1 MLNLFNIRPALR
13 LALRAG
19 SAALLLAVL
28 LSAWACNA
36 QKQPA
41 TTTANPLGVWR
52 GTIKTKAGEEVA
64 FTLEV
69 KSAGQSAAGLTQVTG
84 ALLNGDERVV
94 SSEGVFDES
103 SLKLRYDFYD
113 GALLVRLKGDE
124 LQGTFVRQWQKQ
136 TLTREL
142 HATRSANAPAVA
154 GATANLTGDWVLK
167 VGEGE
172 QQRLW
177 RAAFKTANGQAS
189 GTIIPVSGDWGQL
202 SGTFTADNTLTLNR
216 FDGINARIFKAT
228 LQSDGTLAGYIDLGL
243 FDPKRKVVAERI
255 NDKNK
260 KLVASLPDPN
270 TYTRMSNASE
280 PFIFSF
286 PDLDG
291 KLVAWNDERFKN
303 KVVVVSITG
312 SWCPNCHEETPFLQE
327 LYARY
332 QKQGLEVVALAFEYT
347 GEVARDLEQVRIF
360 AKRHGVQ
367 YPMLLAGSTEDAP
380 KKLPQLVNFGA
391 YPTALFIGRD
401 GLVKRIHAG
410 FEGRATGERFTKL
423 KNEVE
428 ALVKDLLREQ
438 EK

>member
-1 MLNLFNIRPALR
+1 MLNLSNIRPR
-13 LALRAG
+13 LRAG
-19 SAALLLAVL
+19 SVMLLLTIL
-28 LSAWACNA
+28 LNVVACDS
-36 QKQPA
+36 QKQPVVR
-41 TTTANPLGVWR
+41 ANPLGTWR
-52 GTIKTKAGEEVA
+52 GTLKTNAGEEVA

-69 KSAGQSAAGLTQVTG
+69 KSAGQSAAGIAQVTG
-84 ALLNGDERVV
+84 TLINGDDRLA
-94 SSEGVFDES
+94 STEGVVEGD

-113 GALLVRLKGDE
+113 AVLLARLKDDQ
-124 LQGTFVRQWQKQ
+124 LQGTFVRQWQKK

-142 HATRSANAPAVA
+142 QATRSANAPALA
-154 GATANLTGDWVLK
+154 ASTADLTGDWILK
-167 VGEGE
+167 VGEGD

-177 RAAFKTANGQAS
+177 RAAFKTAHGQAG
-189 GTIIPVSGDWGQL
+189 GTIIPVSGDWGAL
-202 SGTFTADNTLTLNR
+202 SGTFTADNVLTLNR

-228 LQSDGTLAGYIDLGL
+228 LQPDGTLVGLVDLGL
-243 FDPKRKVVAERI
+243 FDPTRKVVAERI

-291 KLVAWNDERFKN
+291 KIVSWNDARFKN
-303 KVVVVSITG
+303 KVVAVSITG

-332 QKQGLEVVALAFEYT
+332 QKQGFEAVALAFEYT
-347 GEVARDLEQVRIF
+347 GEIARDLEQVRIF
-360 AKRHGVQ
+360 GQRHGVQ

-391 YPTALFIGRD
+391 YPTTLFIGRD
-401 GLVKRIHAG
+401 GLVKHIHTG

-423 KNEVE
+423 KGSIE
-428 ALVKDLLREQ
+428 ALVKNLLAES
-438 EK
+438 EAKE

>member
-1 MLNLFNIRPALR
+1 MMLNFSNIRPR
-13 LALRAG
+13 LCAG
-19 SAALLLAVL
+19 SAALLLAIL
-28 LSAWACNA
+28 LSAVACESE
-36 QKQPA
+36 KKPVA
-41 TTTANPLGVWR
+41 TAHPLGTWY
-52 GTIKTKAGEEVA
+52 GTLKTNAGEEVA

-69 KSAGQSAAGLTQVTG
+69 KSAGQSVAGLTQVTG
-84 ALLNGDERVV
+84 TLINGDDRLA
-94 SSEGVFDES
+94 STEGIFEGQ

-113 GALLVRLKGDE
+113 GFLLARLNGDE
-124 LQGTFVRQWQKQ
+124 MQGTFVRQWQKQ

-142 HATRSANAPAVA
+142 QATRSATAPAVA
-154 GATANLTGDWVLK
+154 GSTTDLTGDWVLK

-228 LQSDGTLAGYIDLGL
+228 LQPDGTLAGYVDLGL
-243 FDPKRKVVAERI
+243 LDPKRKVVAERI

-270 TYTRMSNASE
+270 TYTRMSNANE
-280 PFIFSF
+280 PFMFSF
-286 PDLDG
+286 PDLSG
-291 KLVAWNDERFKN
+291 KIVAWDDARFKN

-327 LYARY
+327 LYTRY

-347 GEVARDLEQVRIF
+347 GEVSRDLEQVRIF
-360 AKRHGVQ
+360 GQRHGVQ
-367 YPMLLAGSTEDAP
+367 YPLLLAGSTDDAQ

-391 YPTALFIGRD
+391 YPTTLFIGRD
-401 GLVKRIHAG
+401 GLVKHIHAG

-423 KNEVE
+423 KSDVE
-428 ALVKDLLREQ
+428 ALIKDLLRE
-438 EK
+438 

>member
-1 MLNLFNIRPALR
+1 MLTISNFRLR
-13 LALRAG
+13 LRSG
-19 SAALLLAVL
+19 NAALLLVAL
-28 LSAWACNA
+28 FITGACNG
-36 QKQPA
+36 QKQA
-41 TTTANPLGVWR
+41 RVTTANPSGTWR
-52 GTIKTKAGEEVA
+52 GTIKTNAGEEVA

-69 KSAGQSAAGLTQVTG
+69 KSAGQSAAGLAQVTG
-84 ALLNGDERVV
+84 TLINGDDRLA
-94 SSEGVFDES
+94 STEGVVEGE

-113 GALLVRLKGDE
+113 AVLLARLNGDE
-124 LQGTFVRQWQKQ
+124 LQGTFVRQWQKK

-142 HATRSANAPAVA
+142 HATRSANAPAIA
-154 GATANLTGDWVLK
+154 GSTADLTGDWILK

-177 RAAFKTANGQAS
+177 RAAFKTANGQAG

-228 LQSDGTLAGYIDLGL
+228 LQPDGTLVGYLDLGL

-286 PDLDG
+286 PNLDG
-291 KLVAWNDERFKN
+291 KIVSWNDARFKG
-303 KVVVVSITG
+303 KVVAVSITG

-332 QKQGLEVVALAFEYT
+332 QKQGFEAVALAFEYT

-360 AKRHGVQ
+360 AQRHNVQ
-367 YPMLLAGSTEDAP
+367 YPMLLAGSTEDAA

-391 YPTALFIGRD
+391 YPTTLFIGRD
-401 GLVKRIHAG
+401 GLVKHIHAG

-423 KNEVE
+423 KGSIE
-428 ALVKDLLREQ
+428 ALVKNLLAES
-438 EK
+438 EVKE